1 MIKKEWIYI
10 MDLEKEKEYKEEIKR
25 LESKID
31 DLNEIKETLSKEL
44 YKALKDIVKLEKML
58 DQT

>member
-10 MDLEKEKEYKEEIKR
+10 MDLENEKEYKEEIKR

-31 DLNEIKETLSKEL
+31 DLNAIKETLRKEL

-58 DQT
+58 DQK

>member
-10 MDLEKEKEYKEEIKR
+10 MDLENEKEYKEQIKR

-58 DQT
+58 DQK

>member
-10 MDLEKEKEYKEEIKR
+10 MDLENEKEYKEEIKR

-58 DQT
+58 DQK